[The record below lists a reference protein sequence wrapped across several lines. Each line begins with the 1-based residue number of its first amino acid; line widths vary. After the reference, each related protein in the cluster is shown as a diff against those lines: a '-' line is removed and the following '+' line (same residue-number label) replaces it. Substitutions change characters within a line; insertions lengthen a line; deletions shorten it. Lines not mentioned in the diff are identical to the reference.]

1 MRKLIVFLILLG
13 ILLAVVDRVA
23 VAGVQREVARQVA
36 AQYDLSTPPTVEV
49 RGIPFLTQA
58 ISGHYER
65 IDVGIGAWT
74 TPDGAKI
81 SRIDAVLHGVNAPLM
96 DLIQNTAKAD
106 IRAERVTGTV
116 VISRATLDAR
126 APSGLRVEGNGD
138 DTLNVTGKIT
148 VAGIA
153 IPVTAKMKI
162 AVVPGGIRLTPES
175 VNGIQVPNASQAL
188 SFSVPIKD
196 LPLNLKIE
204 KVRTIAEGLAV
215 DGSATNVP
223 LRA

>member
-13 ILLAVVDRVA
+13 VLLVVVDRVA
-23 VAGVQREVARQVA
+23 VAGVQSEVSRQVA
-36 AQYDLSTPPTVEV
+36 AQYDLDTPPKVEV

-58 ISGHYER
+58 ISGRYEE
-65 IDVGIGAWT
+65 ISVAMGPMT

-96 DLIQNTAKAD
+96 DLIQNAATAD

-116 VISRATLDAR
+116 VISRQTLDAR
-126 APSGLRVEGNGD
+126 APRGLKVQGNGD
-138 DTLNVTGKIT
+138 DTLNVTGKLT
-148 VAGIA
+148 VAGIT

-162 AVVPGGIRLTPES
+162 EVVKGGVRLTPEN
-175 VNGIQVPNASQAL
+175 VNGIQVPNASRAL
-188 SFSVPIKD
+188 SFTVPIKD

-204 KVRTIAEGLAV
+204 KVRTTPEGLAV
-215 DGSATNVP
+215 DGTATDVP
-223 LRA
+223 LRG